1 MIYCLNCG
9 KGIPDDSKFCTFC
22 GTPVA
27 VVDPK
32 QPNLATSAS
41 NKPVDVSRN
50 YTSTKTVNEFYKDA
64 GFWGAVIVL
73 IGFFLPFF
81 SMDGESLF
89 EGVQNNISGDPWMYF
104 FLIFPIAAIMVLLHS
119 LFRGWP
125 GFISAIFIIL
135 IFLALAILVYV
146 LIVNAETLF
155 KTNDFITIVKTAG
168 IGMWA
173 TLVGTILLLF
183 HRRHKKTI
191 VSKTKIIDRS
201 A

>member
-32 QPNLATSAS
+32 QPNLATSAPA
-41 NKPVDVSRN
+41 KPVDVSRN

-64 GFWGAVIVL
+64 GFWGAILVL
-73 IGFFLPFF
+73 AGFFLPFYMN
-81 SMDGESLF
+81 SVSLYDAVSS
-89 EGVQNNISGDPWMYF
+89 EASSDPWSLLWLVF
-104 FLIFPIAAIMVLLHS
+104 PVAAVFVLVHSLTKIFP
-119 LFRGWP
+119 
-125 GFISAIFIIL
+125 GFLVVIFST
-135 IFLALAILVYV
+135 LALITLILLAIVMIKDPVKYLGSDD
-146 LIVNAETLF
+146 ISSII
-155 KTNDFITIVKTAG
+155 KTVGLGF
-168 IGMWA
+168 WA